1 MSHFNPDRRRL
12 LHALGASTALAAA
25 AGIPGSSL
33 AAVATKRSSGKLG
46 RVVVVGAG
54 FGGATAAKYLRKWS
68 NGDIEVTLIERNKQF
83 ISCPASN
90 EVIGGN
96 RAYDSLVHSYDG
108 LRKNWGI
115 KLLHASVTGIDA
127 DRRRVRTDT
136 AGEFEYDRLVL
147 SPGFDFISGGIEGYD
162 TKAQETILHA
172 WKAGPQTLA
181 LRKQIEDL
189 PDGGSYILSV
199 PKAPYRC
206 PPGPYERASQIAW
219 YFKTHKPRSKVIVL
233 DANDKVISKEKL
245 FLGVW
250 EIDYP
255 GILEYRPGWNVV
267 AVDAATNIV
276 TSELGDKERG
286 DVLNLLPPQ
295 RAADIARI
303 AGVVN
308 VNDRWADVDWI
319 HLESTAIKNIH
330 VLGDALQAAPLMPK
344 SGHMANQHGKAVAA
358 AIVDTLSGREA
369 QPTLMANTCYSLVD
383 DKRAIHVD
391 SVHRYHP
398 EKKALLVVEGSGG
411 VSKEASIEEGLYA
424 RAWAT
429 TIWKDTLS

>member
-1 MSHFNPDRRRL
+1 MSRFNPDRRRL
-12 LHALGASTALAAA
+12 LHALGASAALAGA
-25 AGIPGSSL
+25 AGIPGSSF
-33 AAVATKRSSGKLG
+33 AAAAGKPGKKLG
-46 RVVVVGAG
+46 RVVVIGAG

-68 NGDIEVTLIERNKQF
+68 NGAIEVTLIERNKQF

-90 EVIGGN
+90 EVLGGN

-115 KLLHASVTGIDA
+115 RLVHASVTGIDA
-127 DRRRVRTDT
+127 DRHRVRTDS
-136 AGEFEYDRLVL
+136 ARDFEYDRLVL
-147 SPGFDFISGGIEGYD
+147 SPGFDFIYGGIEGYD
-162 TKAQETILHA
+162 AKAQETILHA

-181 LRKQIEDL
+181 LRKQLEDL
-189 PDGGSYILSV
+189 PDGGTYVLSV

-250 EIDYP
+250 EGDYK

-267 AVDAATNIV
+267 AVDAVTNIV

-286 DVLNLLPPQ
+286 EVLNLLPPQ
-295 RAADIARI
+295 RAADIARV

-319 HLESTAIKNIH
+319 SLESTAVKNIH
-330 VLGDALQAAPLMPK
+330 ILGDALQAAPLMPK
-344 SGHMANQHGKAVAA
+344 SGHMANQHGKAAAA
-358 AIVDTLSGREA
+358 AIVEILSGREP

-391 SVHRYHP
+391 SVHRYNP
-398 EKKALLVVEGSGG
+398 EKKVPLVVEGSGG
-411 VSKEASIEEGLYA
+411 VSKEASVEEGLYT

-429 TIWKDTLS
+429 SIWKDSLS

>member
-1 MSHFNPDRRRL
+1 MSLFNPDRRRL
-12 LHALGASTALAAA
+12 LHAFGASAALAAV
-25 AGIPGSSL
+25 PGSIL
-33 AAVATKRSSGKLG
+33 AADTGKPGKKLG
-46 RVVVVGAG
+46 RVIIVGAG

-68 NGDIEVTLIERNKQF
+68 HGAIEVTLIERNKQF

-90 EVIGGN
+90 EVLGGN
-96 RAYDSLVHSYDG
+96 RAYESLVHSYDG
-108 LRKNWGI
+108 LRKNWGVR
-115 KLLHASVTGIDA
+115 LAHASVTAIDA
-127 DRRRVRTDT
+127 DKRRVRTDS
-136 AGEFEYDRLVL
+136 AGHFEYDRLIL
-147 SPGFDFISGGIEGYD
+147 APGFDFIYSGIDGYD
-162 TKAQETILHA
+162 AKAQETILHA

-181 LRKQIEDL
+181 LRQQLEDL
-189 PDGGSYILSV
+189 PDGGTYVLSI

-250 EIDYP
+250 ENDYRNV
-255 GILEYRPGWNVV
+255 LEYRPGWNVV

-286 DVLNLLPPQ
+286 EVLNLLAPQ
-295 RAADIARI
+295 RAADIART

-319 HLESTAIKNIH
+319 TLESTAVKNIH
-330 VLGDALQAAPLMPK
+330 VIGDALQAAPLMPK

-358 AIVDTLSGREA
+358 AIVEILAGREPR
-369 QPTLMANTCYSLVD
+369 PTLMANTCYSLVD

-391 SVHRYHP
+391 SVHRYNA
-398 EKKALLVVEGSGG
+398 EKKIPLVVEGSGG
-411 VSKEASIEEGLYA
+411 VSKEASVEEGLYT

-429 TIWKDTLS
+429 SIWKDTLS